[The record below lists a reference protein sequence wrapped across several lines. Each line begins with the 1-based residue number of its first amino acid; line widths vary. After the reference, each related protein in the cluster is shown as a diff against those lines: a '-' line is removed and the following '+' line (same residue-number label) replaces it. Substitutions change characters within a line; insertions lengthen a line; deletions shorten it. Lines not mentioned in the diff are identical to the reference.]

1 MKLTRIYNMESV
13 VFTVLEGTPHARI
26 SDTYL
31 IKKVIENLIKKN
43 ASLEKRMKEMEIN
56 FTILCIALI
65 VSLSTVFIMFYV

>member
-1 MKLTRIYNMESV
+1 MKNIENQNEWAKTSLQN
-13 VFTVLEGTPHARI
+13 F
-26 SDTYL
+26 D
-31 IKKVIENLIKKN
+31 KVIENLIKKN